1 MKVGINNNRSKLIDV
16 KQISD
21 MQLVKI
27 ILRNYYRKIS
37 NF

>member
-1 MKVGINNNRSKLIDV
+1 MKVRINNNRSKLIDV